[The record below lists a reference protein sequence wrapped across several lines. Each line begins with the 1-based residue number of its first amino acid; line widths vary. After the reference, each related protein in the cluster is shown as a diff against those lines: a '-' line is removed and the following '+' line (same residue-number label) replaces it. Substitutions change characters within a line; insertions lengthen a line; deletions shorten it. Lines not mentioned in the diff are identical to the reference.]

1 MNTQRCH
8 KNFMEST
15 FEFGR
20 VEFLSLVEEVIM
32 AAQGSSAWPRR
43 RLQIRSV
50 LSATMSIGWV
60 WVAATALIPYF
71 LIGRG
76 RGAGSIE
83 VFGIARTE
91 WLSFHVWSSIL
102 IGLLTVGH
110 VVLNRRGLTR
120 SYRVVAGASTR
131 SSAKGRFAG
140 RGQRGLTWFAAFALA
155 LIVVGGS
162 WAYAAGSSG
171 SVGNAGS
178 RAEAGQSVDAD
189 HDVGGEFDAR
199 VHGSG
204 NGYRGG
210 RGTRGG

>member
-1 MNTQRCH
+1 MSTQ
-8 KNFMEST
+8 T
-15 FEFGR
+15 P
-20 VEFLSLVEEVIM
+20 
-32 AAQGSSAWPRR
+32 SAWPRR
-43 RLQIRSV
+43 RLQIRSL

-83 VFGIARTE
+83 MFGVARTE
-91 WLSFHVWSSIL
+91 WLGFHVWSSIV

-131 SSAKGRFAG
+131 SATNGRTAG
-140 RGQRGLTWFAAFALA
+140 RRQRGLTWLAASALA

-171 SVGNAGS
+171 SAGNAGS
-178 RAEAGQSVDAD
+178 RAEAGQSVDVD
-189 HDVGGEFDAR
+189 HDVGSESEDR
-199 VHGSG
+199 VPGSG